1 MKSTN
6 NKLRNQGII
15 VLVIIGIITA
25 VYFLSAG
32 KGLQL
37 MVTGGY
43 VSPIQIKILKFH
55 HSEGKN
61 RLVYTLAN
69 NSPTGIITGED
80 YRLYR
85 QANGNWVEKNDKAPA
100 FRSIGYEL
108 KPSQTREFIVFLD
121 LMTSDLQVGKYKL
134 AKDYTLTDG
143 SGSGGTAEVE
153 FTLVKSDWQFIIRNW
168 F

>member
-1 MKSTN
+1 MKETN
-6 NKLRNQGII
+6 NQLRNPGII
-15 VLVIIGIITA
+15 VLAIIGIITA
-25 VYFLSAG
+25 VYFLAAG

-37 MVTGGY
+37 MVTEGY
-43 VSPIQIKILKFH
+43 VSPIQIKILKFD

-61 RLVYTLAN
+61 RLVCTLAN
-69 NSPTGIITGED
+69 NSTTGIITGED
-80 YRLYR
+80 HRLYR
-85 QANGNWVEKNDKAPA
+85 KENGNWVEKNDMAPA

-153 FTLVKSDWQFIIRNW
+153 FSLVKSDWLFIIKNW